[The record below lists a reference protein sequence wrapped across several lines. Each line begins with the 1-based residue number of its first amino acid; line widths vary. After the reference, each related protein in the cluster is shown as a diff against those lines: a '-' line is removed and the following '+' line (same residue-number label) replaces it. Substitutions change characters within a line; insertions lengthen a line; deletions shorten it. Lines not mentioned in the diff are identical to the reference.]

1 MTTSISPDHALYWND
16 SLAEELLHFL
26 TRRLR
31 CSDTAAEITHET
43 YIRFCQTSQTT
54 PVNNA
59 RALAYRI
66 ALNLAVDYQRKA
78 KVRSDR
84 AVEGDFEAFADSF
97 QSTEAGPEQIAIAQQ
112 NLTTL
117 EQALMEL
124 PTDCRNAFLWRGI
137 DGLTYLEIAA
147 RLGISESM
155 VNKHLTRA
163 TAHCT
168 QRMKN
173 SG

>member
-1 MTTSISPDHALYWND
+1 MTASSPPDHALYWSE

-43 YIRFCQTSQTT
+43 YIRFCQTSKVT
-54 PVNNA
+54 PINNA

-78 KVRSDR
+78 KVRSNR
-84 AVEGDFEAFADSF
+84 AVEGDFEAFAENY
-97 QSTEAGPEQIAIAQQ
+97 QSTEAGPEQIAIVQQ
-112 NLTTL
+112 NLTIL
-117 EQALMEL
+117 EQALMKL
-124 PTDCRNAFLWRGI
+124 PPDCRNAFLWRGI

-155 VNKHLTRA
+155 VHKHLSRA

-168 QRMKN
+168 QRMKE

>member
-1 MTTSISPDHALYWND
+1 M
-16 SLAEELLHFL
+16 
-26 TRRLR
+26 
-31 CSDTAAEITHET
+31 AAEITHET
-43 YIRFCQTSQTT
+43 YIRFCQTSQAT

-66 ALNLAVDYQRKA
+66 ALNLALDYQRKA

-84 AVEGDFEAFADSF
+84 AFDVDFEEFADSF
-97 QSTEAGPEQIAIAQQ
+97 QSAEAGPEQIASAQQ
-112 NLTTL
+112 ELTIL

-124 PTDCRNAFLWRGI
+124 PPDCRNAFLWRGI

-155 VNKHLTRA
+155 VHKHLSRA

-168 QRMKN
+168 QRTKET
-173 SG
+173 G

>member
-1 MTTSISPDHALYWND
+1 MTNAISPDHDLYWND
-16 SLAEELLHFL
+16 SLAEELLQFL

-43 YIRFCQTSQTT
+43 YIRFCQTSQSAQ
-54 PVNNA
+54 VNNA

-78 KVRSDR
+78 KVRKDR
-84 AVEGDFEAFADSF
+84 AVEVDFEEFADSY
-97 QSTEAGPEQIAIAQQ
+97 QTSEAGPEQIAIAQQ
-112 NLTTL
+112 SLTTL
-117 EQALMEL
+117 ERALMEL
-124 PTDCRNAFLWRGI
+124 PPDCRNAFLWRGI

-155 VNKHLTRA
+155 VHKHLSRA

-168 QRMKN
+168 QRMKE
-173 SG
+173 SA

>member
-1 MTTSISPDHALYWND
+1 MTNAISPDHALYWSD
-16 SLAEELLHFL
+16 SLAEELLQFL

-31 CSDTAAEITHET
+31 CPDTAAEITHET
-43 YIRFCQTSQTT
+43 FIRFCRTSQAA

-78 KVRSDR
+78 KVRNTR
-84 AVEGDFEAFADSF
+84 AVDVDFEEFTDSF

-124 PTDCRNAFLWRGI
+124 PPDCRNAFLWRGI

-155 VNKHLTRA
+155 VHKHLTRA

-168 QRMKN
+168 QRMKE

>member
-1 MTTSISPDHALYWND
+1 MTNPISPDHALYWND

-26 TRRLR
+26 TKRLK
-31 CSDTAAEITHET
+31 CSDIAAEITHET
-43 YIRFCQTSQTT
+43 YIRFCQIGQVT
-54 PVNNA
+54 PINNA

-66 ALNLAVDYQRKA
+66 ALNLVVDYQRKA
-78 KVRSDR
+78 KVRSDYT
-84 AVEGDFEAFADSF
+84 VEVDFEEFAESY
-97 QSTEAGPEQIAIAQQ
+97 QSAEAGPEQVAIAQQ
-112 NLTTL
+112 NWTIL
-117 EQALMEL
+117 EKALMEL
-124 PTDCRNAFLWRGI
+124 PSDCRNAFLWHGI

-163 TAHCT
+163 AAHCT
-168 QRMKN
+168 QRMKE